1 MTNRQSHWYDAF
13 LIWRFRYGGAH
24 NQTVTVKARFYE
36 EAEDKARDTL
46 DERYEKADME
56 PPPVAWTLKL
66 ESARLFEKKQK
77 ET

>member
-1 MTNRQSHWYDAF
+1 MTKRQGHWYDAF
-13 LIWRFRYGGAH
+13 LIWRFRYGFAH

-46 DERYEKADME
+46 DARYEKADME
-56 PPPVAWTLKL
+56 PPVGRETLKL
-66 ESARLFEKKQK
+66 ESARLFETKQK